1 MSRRE
6 PSQHVTVAIAQ
17 ARPLPFDTPAG
28 VDKAVEFIGRA
39 AGEGARLVVFGETW
53 LGGYPVWLDVCPDI
67 ALWGDPAMQEAF
79 AELRR
84 SSIAVPGP
92 ESDRLAATAR
102 EHEIVVVM
110 GINER
115 VDRGPGNR
123 TLYNSILMFDADG
136 TLVSHHRKLVPT
148 FTEKLVWGPGDAAG
162 LKAVDTAAGRIG
174 ALVCWEHWMPL
185 ARQALHR
192 DGETIHLALWPTVND
207 LHQMASRHYAFE
219 GRCFVLAAGSILQA
233 SDLPA
238 GLSTAEPRSPD
249 ELLLKGGSAMVGP
262 DGEYLASPV
271 FDDET
276 LLVTD
281 LDLSAIDR
289 AALTLDVTGHY
300 ARDDVFDFAV
310 RPEARQREGS

>member
-1 MSRRE
+1 
-6 PSQHVTVAIAQ
+6 
-17 ARPLPFDTPAG
+17 
-28 VDKAVEFIGRA
+28 
-39 AGEGARLVVFGETW
+39 
-53 LGGYPVWLDVCPDI
+53 
-67 ALWGDPAMQEAF
+67 
-79 AELRR
+79 
-84 SSIAVPGP
+84 
-92 ESDRLAATAR
+92 
-102 EHEIVVVM
+102 
-110 GINER
+110 
-115 VDRGPGNR
+115 
-123 TLYNSILMFDADG
+123 
-136 TLVSHHRKLVPT
+136 
-148 FTEKLVWGPGDAAG
+148 
-162 LKAVDTAAGRIG
+162 
-174 ALVCWEHWMPL
+174 MPL